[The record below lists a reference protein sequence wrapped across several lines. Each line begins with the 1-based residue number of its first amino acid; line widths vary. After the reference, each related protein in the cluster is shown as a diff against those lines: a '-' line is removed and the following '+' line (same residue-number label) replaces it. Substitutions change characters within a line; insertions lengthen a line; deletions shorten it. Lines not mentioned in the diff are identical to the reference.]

1 MTIPTSSSQPLLAAD
16 HPAAWTTPRLM
27 AECMVRRTRR
37 SGPGGQH
44 RNKVETAVVLTHTPS
59 GTTAEASER
68 RSQSENQTVALF
80 RLRINLALAVRSSE
94 RTAAPSELWQSRC
107 RGGRIAV
114 NAEHDDYP
122 SLLAEA
128 LDAVA
133 AQGWDVRA
141 AAVSLSAT
149 PSQLI
154 KLFEKEPQA
163 LQLVNRER
171 QKFGLHP
178 LK

>member
-1 MTIPTSSSQPLLAAD
+1 MTFPTGSSQPLVAAD
-16 HPAAWTTPRLM
+16 HPAAWAAARLM
-27 AECMVRRTRR
+27 AECAVRRTRR

-44 RNKVETAVVLTHTPS
+44 RNKVETAVVLTHEPS

-80 RLRINLALAVRSSE
+80 RLRINLALAVRSAE
-94 RTAAPSELWQSRC
+94 RATAPSELWQSRC
-107 RGGRIAV
+107 KSGRIAV
-114 NAEHDDYP
+114 NAEHDDFP
-122 SLLAEA
+122 SILAEA

-133 AQGWDVRA
+133 AQGWEVRA
-141 AAVSLSAT
+141 AATSLNAT
-149 PSQLI
+149 SSQLI
-154 KLFEKEPQA
+154 KLFEKEPRA

-171 QKFGLHP
+171 LNLGLHP